1 MTMRV
6 FRQRDYTSNLE
17 ARSMPGTRKSYEV
30 SFKLR
35 AVAVAE
41 SKSKEAVT
49 HVPVHV
55 FLVNK

>member
-1 MTMRV
+1 MTMR
-6 FRQRDYTSNLE
+6 NLE

-41 SKSKEAVT
+41 WKSKRLLLVT

>member
-41 SKSKEAVT
+41 SKSKEAAARDTGTRVSS
-49 HVPVHV
+49 
-55 FLVNK
+55 K

>member
-1 MTMRV
+1 
-6 FRQRDYTSNLE
+6 
-17 ARSMPGTRKSYEV
+17 MPGTRKSYEV

-41 SKSKEAVT
+41 SKSKKLLLEI
-49 HVPVHV
+49 PVHV

>member
-1 MTMRV
+1 MHV
-6 FRQRDYTSNLE
+6 FRQRDYTGNLE

-41 SKSKEAVT
+41 SKSKRLLLEI
-49 HVPVHV
+49 PVHM